1 VKPTL
6 FSKRLQSAID
16 AKDMTWPELANKS
29 GYSASYLQRLISG
42 GRCNPTIACVA
53 ALAQT
58 LDVAPSWLLGLD
70 P

>member
-1 VKPTL
+1 MKPTL

-16 AKDMTWPELANKS
+16 ANGLTWPELANKS
-29 GYSASYLQRLISG
+29 GYSVSYLQRLTTG
-42 GRCNPTIACVA
+42 DRCNPTIACVA

-58 LDVAPSWLLGLD
+58 LDVAPSWLLGIE

>member
-1 VKPTL
+1 MKPTL

-16 AKDMTWPELANKS
+16 ANDMTWPELASKS
-29 GYSASYLQRLISG
+29 GYSTSYLQRLVSG
-42 GRCNPTIACVA
+42 ERCNPTIACVA
-53 ALAQT
+53 ALSQS